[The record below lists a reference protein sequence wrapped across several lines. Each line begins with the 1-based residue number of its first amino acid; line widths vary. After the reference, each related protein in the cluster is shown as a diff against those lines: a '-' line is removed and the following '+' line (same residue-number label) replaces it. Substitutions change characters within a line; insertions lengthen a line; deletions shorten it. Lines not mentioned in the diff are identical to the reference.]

1 MGGMKV
7 DSENDTLRKMAA
19 NCVHQVR
26 FFQSCVRRERQFFMG
41 RWQTLQGEQELIR
54 L

>member
-7 DSENDTLRKMAA
+7 NPENDSLRQMAA
-19 NCVHQVR
+19 NSVLQIRV
-26 FFQSCVRRERQFFMG
+26 FQSSIRRERRFFMG
-41 RWQTLQGEQELIR
+41 RWQTVQGEQEMFR

>member
-7 DSENDTLRKMAA
+7 DSENDTLREMAA
-19 NCVHQVR
+19 NYVHQVR
-26 FFQSCVRRERQFFMG
+26 LFQSSVRRERRFFMG